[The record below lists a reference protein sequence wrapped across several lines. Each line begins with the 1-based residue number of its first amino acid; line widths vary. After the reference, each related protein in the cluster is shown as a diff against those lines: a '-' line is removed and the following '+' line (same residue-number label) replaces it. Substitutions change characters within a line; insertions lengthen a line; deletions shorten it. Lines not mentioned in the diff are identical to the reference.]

1 MNPKGNQANLQ
12 TFMKYGKSDII
23 GFKTTQDN
31 GKTMVNFIWCKV
43 CERNKDAILRDP
55 SIKGKVKESARAY
68 IDGTNMVKK
77 YQVCILV

>member
-1 MNPKGNQANLQ
+1 MNPKGNQVELQ

-23 GFKTTQDN
+23 GFKTMQDN

-43 CERNKDAILRDP
+43 CERNKDAILRNP